1 MKKFNKNI
9 LVFVFAMLF
18 IIFGTSRGYLSTIY
32 HSVKDLCYGITQG
45 NVSSITDFK
54 ANIDDLG
61 KAFRYHHELMDINS
75 VKENLIGTRII
86 EKDDSTVVKSDSDSL
101 FYREKKIAEQKI
113 DKVILKIEELKNISE
128 ENGANFLYCAAPTKA
143 YYLNTPQN
151 IVNFG
156 NDNFNYFLTSL
167 SKKVPCL
174 DFTKVMSENNISD
187 DDIFFLTDHHWRPYS
202 GFISAKAI
210 CEELNL
216 RYGFEYNEE
225 YTDISNYK
233 VEKYENWFLG
243 SLGKK
248 VGTFFSSKG
257 ADDFDLITPKFDT
270 DFTEKQPAKNQ
281 IRNGKFED
289 TVLYMENMNK
299 DYYGVNTYATYSG
312 GDFRLQIIKNNMN
325 QKGKKILIVRDS
337 FACVTAPFLALQ
349 TSELHICD
357 MRDYEYYVGSKLNM
371 EEYIKEIKPDYV
383 LVLYSGISDIDNANG
398 RYDFF

>member
-9 LVFVFAMLF
+9 IVFVFAVLF

-32 HSVKDLCYGITQG
+32 HSVKDLCFGITQG
-45 NVSSITDFK
+45 NVSSITDFE

-61 KAFRYHHELMDINS
+61 KTLSYHNELMDINS

-86 EKDDSTVVKSDSDSL
+86 KKDDSTVVKSDSGSL
-101 FYREKKIAEQKI
+101 FLPEQKLTEWQI
-113 DKVILKIEELKNISE
+113 DKVILKINELKNISV

-167 SKKVPCL
+167 PKKVPCL

-187 DDIFFLTDHHWRPYS
+187 DDIFFLTDHHWKPYS
-202 GFISAKAI
+202 GFIAAKAI

-243 SLGKK
+243 SSGKK

-257 ADDFDLITPKFDT
+257 ADDFDLITPKFNT

-312 GDFRLQIIKNNMN
+312 GDFRLQIMKNNMN

-337 FACVTAPFLALQ
+337 FACVTVPFLALQ

-383 LVLYSGISDIDNANG
+383 LVLYSGIRDIDKDNG